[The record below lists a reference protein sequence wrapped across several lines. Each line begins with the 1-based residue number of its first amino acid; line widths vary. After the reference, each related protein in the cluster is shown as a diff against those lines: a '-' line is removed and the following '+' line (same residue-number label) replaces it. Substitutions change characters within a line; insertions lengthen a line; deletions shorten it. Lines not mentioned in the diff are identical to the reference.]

1 MTSENNY
8 AILIAS
14 LSDWV
19 KHLVPVFQPMR
30 SNTKTNRTLHAS
42 FSPTLVVGDCLK
54 FWLVHHTVC
63 FCYGIGFS
71 TVIWKP
77 LHQLTLLIAAVCV
90 NKSKTHLLHFLPWLT
105 LTVCSTFGRNTLEKF
120 KFLKSGSWNE
130 IFVIWMLQL
139 LNITNWTFLV
149 RQHFFWSKINFL
161 LLNLSDTFLLLCS
174 S

>member
-8 AILIAS
+8 
-14 LSDWV
+14 DWV

-54 FWLVHHTVC
+54 LWSVHHTVC

-77 LHQLTLLIAAVCV
+77 LYQLTLLIATVCV

-105 LTVCSTFGRNTLEKF
+105 LTVCSTFGRNTYVWWVTCLCS
-120 KFLKSGSWNE
+120 KSGE
-130 IFVIWMLQL
+130 FQIFKVQM
-139 LNITNWTFLV
+139 NICYMNVAVTVNVTNWTFLV
-149 RQHFFWSKINFL
+149 RHTVFILIQ
-161 LLNLSDTFLLLCS
+161 D
-174 S
+174 